1 MNIGRRLIR
10 IVSPAVAAAA
20 LCLGTTRPASAQ
32 QIEFLS
38 VDPGIEVSVEVA
50 ASMAPRKLRAGE
62 FGRIKVEVE
71 ISPPWYIYAL
81 TSDPDNGP
89 PTKIL
94 LETDALWV
102 LPDRYESMPI
112 IEMHVPTR
120 TVYRY
125 HKARGVFW
133 VDVQARGRTPL
144 GPLELAGT
152 VAYAACNGKIC
163 LPERRAPFRV
173 QLAVERGA
181 VRESYKFRAPQP
193 FGE

>member
-1 MNIGRRLIR
+1 MKSAFRL
-10 IVSPAVAAAA
+10 VQLAAPALAAAA
-20 LCLGTTRPASAQ
+20 LGLGAARPAAAQ

-50 ASMAPRKLRAGE
+50 ATVAPGKLRAGE

-133 VDVQARGRTPL
+133 VDVQARGRTPI
-144 GPLELAGT
+144 GPLEIAGE
-152 VAYAACNGKIC
+152 VVYAACNGKIC
-163 LPERRAPFRV
+163 LPERRVPFIV

-181 VRESYKFRAPQP
+181 VRDAYKLRLPQP